1 MTPVAT
7 IAAPASTTV
16 TLDNPP
22 NPLLVKIAAP
32 ASTTIKLDNPLN
44 PSPVKIAAPASTTAK
59 SDNPHV
65 KIAALADTAM
75 KQTVF
80 PTPCVKVV
88 QMASTMIN
96 LARAIVYFARTAN
109 TPRNLPPHP
118 SLNATHVNR
127 GVL

>member
-1 MTPVAT
+1 MMTLPLAT
-7 IAAPASTTV
+7 IAAPASTT
-16 TLDNPP
+16 TKLSN
-22 NPLLVKIAAP
+22 LLN
-32 ASTTIKLDNPLN
+32 LL
-44 PSPVKIAAPASTTAK
+44 PVKIAAPASTTTK

-88 QMASTMIN
+88 QPASTMIN
-96 LARAIVYFARTAN
+96 LARSIVRIVPTVN
-109 TPRNLPPHP
+109 TPRYPPPRP

-127 GVL
+127 VVL